1 MRGSIFSKIG
11 VSSNLNYCKYLLMN
25 VTNKNINNIFFI
37 FVLSHLIIWTLIPS
51 LTNKNLPL
59 DTIEALA
66 WGSNLDWG
74 FDKHPPMSAFFSEV
88 FFNIF
93 GAQDWAYYLLSQIF
107 LVTAFYYVFKLAC
120 EILENLKLAL
130 ISVLLLV
137 SIYFYNFTS
146 PEFNVNVCQL
156 PFWSLVVYYSWKIY
170 NSKKIEF
177 KDCFLIGLFG
187 AIGFLSKYLFLY
199 LLTSICL
206 LFVYSI
212 FINKTK
218 KFDFKY
224 LIIFEVFLVLLV
236 PHLIWLFNNE
246 FITITYGLKR
256 TGLEEN
262 IILNHIQNPIIFLL
276 KQIGL
281 LSPFFFLIWLLIKKI
296 KFKINLRD
304 KKLLFLVFI
313 NIMPIVLMFL
323 TSLISGSKIR
333 TMWMTP
339 FYLFFGILFVY
350 LFQLQINI
358 KKLKSFLYGFL
369 FLFFLSP
376 VLYSYISL
384 TKKDKRTDYP
394 GKEIATKVQIVWS
407 KDFEKEIEFVT
418 GDEWKAG
425 NLSYHLESRPKW
437 EGYLN
442 EKILNESSQFICVD
456 DVCLGR
462 Y

>member
-74 FDKHPPMSAFFSEV
+74 FNKHPPMSAFFSEV

-93 GAQDWAYYLLSQIF
+93 GAQDWAYYFLSQIF

-120 EILENLKLAL
+120 EILKNLKLAL

-262 IILNHIQNPIIFLL
+262 VILNHIQNPIIFLF

-281 LSPFFFLIWLLIKKI
+281 LVPFFFLLWLLIKKI

-313 NIMPIVLMFL
+313 NIVPIVLMFL

-407 KDFEKEIEFVT
+407 KDFDREIEFVT